1 MRRFKQSFGIPAGA
15 KCGDRV
21 GRKWLLFM
29 RRIYDLDLAREI
41 AAAEGPSALVVD
53 DGPQCWA
60 VVVLD
65 RTTRNTERLARRH
78 SQSMGPARMTTTITR
93 KQTTF
98 FDNP

>member
-1 MRRFKQSFGIPAGA
+1 MRRVKHSFGIPASA
-15 KCGDRV
+15 VCGDRV

-41 AAAEGPSALVVD
+41 AASEGPSAVVID
-53 DGPQCWA
+53 DGPQSWA

-65 RTTRNTERLARRH
+65 RAKRNTDRPAPRLSH
-78 SQSMGPARMTTTITR
+78 LMGPAPMATPVTR
-93 KQTTF
+93 KQTSL